1 MSVKLDDIDLIKVVK
16 GNGGGEGE
24 AAAESDSH
32 LQEIRTIYGMRIV
45 DRRNIVEIEIPG
57 SSGNLLQ
64 DMGCD
69 PVKITLA
76 GEIMGEKASE
86 TIEHVFT
93 KYNAGTP
100 FEFHSDLTAIAEVN
114 KVVIE
119 NFAVEEIGGSISRY
133 RYVMTLLE
141 YKEPKEQEEEGEEE
155 EGEVSA
161 GVDDIRGQVLDEEG
175 NPAAGKKVKISG
187 PDGETEVTTD
197 ENGYYELLDVPE
209 GNYVVTSEEEG
220 YEDLRIEFEV
230 KKGQGSP
237 ESGGEGEEAG

>member
-1 MSVKLDDIDLIKVVK
+1 VSVKLDDIDLIKVVK
-16 GNGGGEGE
+16 GDEGQGG
-24 AAAESDSH
+24 AESSSH

-64 DMGCD
+64 DMGCN
-69 PVKITLA
+69 PVKIAFA

-86 TIEHVFT
+86 TIEQIFV
-93 KYNAGTP
+93 KYNSGTP
-100 FEFHSDLTAIAEVN
+100 LEFHSDLTVIAEVN

-119 NFAVEEIGGSISRY
+119 NFGVEEIGGSISRY

-141 YKEPKEQEEEGEEE
+141 YKEPKEQREEE
-155 EGEVSA
+155 EEQEAEVSA

-209 GNYVVTSEEEG
+209 GNYVVTSDEEG

-230 KKGQGSP
+230 RKGQGS
-237 ESGGEGEEAG
+237 GGEEAG